1 MKINDV
7 RLDNN
12 EIMNIGVS
20 DYLMGS
26 EVDNKMDK
34 IDNIFLDFNNID
46 KNIQ

>member
-1 MKINDV
+1 MKINDL
-7 RLDNN
+7 RLDNC
-12 EIMNIGVS
+12 EIMNLGVS

-26 EVDNKMDK
+26 EIDNKMDK